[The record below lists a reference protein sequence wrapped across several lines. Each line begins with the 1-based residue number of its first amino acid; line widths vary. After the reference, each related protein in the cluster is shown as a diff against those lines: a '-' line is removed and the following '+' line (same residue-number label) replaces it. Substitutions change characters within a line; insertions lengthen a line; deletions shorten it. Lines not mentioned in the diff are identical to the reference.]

1 METIIALL
9 FILLPII
16 FKLIAKRLE
25 KSGKDDTARRVRE
38 IARELGVDEDEVPIA
53 QWLKEAEEEEA
64 YLARPEVQAEIEA
77 ETKAAVEAQ
86 RRMKE
91 EQKKAEL
98 LKKLEE
104 RKKLEASRKP
114 ALVEQPKKQVEKIDP
129 KKLVVY
135 SEIMKPKYNE

>member
-91 EQKKAEL
+91 DQ
-98 LKKLEE
+98 
-104 RKKLEASRKP
+104 KKLEASRKP
-114 ALVEQPKKQVEKIDP
+114 ASVEQPKKQVEKIDP